1 MFFKV
6 NNKIILFIHIPKC
19 GGTTIE
25 ENLNALQ
32 PKKITLEHQKL
43 NLEMLWGKHKNF
55 QLQHLTFAQIFN
67 DYKYAHNK
75 SINDI
80 DFIFTIVRNPI
91 DRIISEANW
100 QISHQYFQ
108 YRFSWERIIQGFSN
122 KSPQRFCH
130 FLNQKEFISD
140 YEEHINIYSL
150 DNLKKLRKDLNQKI
164 GIDLNIEKSFSN
176 KSKKVFDMNN
186 ITDEVKEKII
196 QCSLIDKNYFCE
208 NKNKFTNITEGFYER
223 LS

>member
-25 ENLNALQ
+25 ENLNFLQ
-32 PKKITLEHQKL
+32 NNRIPLEHQKL
-43 NLEMLWGKHKNF
+43 NLESLWGQHNNF
-55 QLQHLTFAQIFN
+55 QLQHLTFSQIFN
-67 DYKYAHNK
+67 EYKYAHNK
-75 SINDI
+75 IINDI

-108 YRFSWERIIQGFSN
+108 YKFSWERIIQGFSN
-122 KSPQRFCH
+122 SSPKRFCH
-130 FLNQKEFISD
+130 YLNQKEFIND
-140 YEEHINIYSL
+140 YEKYINVYSL
-150 DNLKKLRKDLNQKI
+150 DNLNKLRKDLNNII
-164 GIDLNIEKSFSN
+164 GVDLNIEKSFSN
-176 KSKKVFDMNN
+176 KSTKVFDMNN
-186 ITDEVKEKII
+186 ISDEVSERIRE
-196 QCSLIDKNYFCE
+196 CSLVDKNYFCD
-208 NKNKFTNITEGFYER
+208 NKEKFINISEEFFER